1 MPVLS
6 TDMIDIKF
14 SKDMPVQPLDAVEVS
29 KAGENRG
36 SNWGISSETLSWHL
50 LWGAVQVQRQWWEA
64 QVPVR

>member
-36 SNWGISSETLSWHL
+36 SN
-50 LWGAVQVQRQWWEA
+50 
-64 QVPVR
+64 